1 MARSYDFKPSTI
13 LERFALCG
21 GYCEGELPDETR
33 CNRKLFGGDYAADHD
48 IPGRMGGKPTLQ
60 NCRILCLDCHDRKT
74 RTVDAPRIAKTRR
87 MEWKNKG
94 PKPASKFRRH
104 SVRQRTATRPVAKLR
119 EFMEP
124 ME

>member
-1 MARSYDFKPSTI
+1 MPRMNFPKSVI
-13 LERFALCG
+13 LERFAMCG
-21 GYCEGELPDETR
+21 GKCEECE
-33 CNRKLFGGDYAADHD
+33 RKLFGGDYHADHD
-48 IPGRMGGKPTLQ
+48 LPDRMGGKPVLS
-60 NCRILCLDCHDRKT
+60 NARILCLDCHDRKT

-94 PKPASKFRRH
+94 PKPVSKFRRH

-124 ME
+124 DKC